1 MNTKLRWLVPWTV
14 LACALAAA
22 LAGGVGASS
31 PASAQPDAVYGTP
44 SAPDKLTPQ
53 LRQRVDR
60 ADPATL
66 LPAIVVMA
74 AQADV
79 SAPRTVGRRD
89 RLRRA
94 ENRLRATADSTQGD
108 LLRDLAVERS
118 RGNVSHV
125 VPLWIQNAVSLRAT
139 PDVLTEISRRPDV
152 ASVQSDVTIAAPEPS
167 LAQAAGPAA
176 EPNIS
181 VVNAPAMWDL
191 GFRGQGVVVA
201 SMDTGVDVTHP
212 ELASGWRGGSDSW
225 YDPNGQHPTTPT
237 DVSGHGTQTMSV
249 IVGGAA
255 AGTAIGVAPAA
266 RWIAVKIFNDRGTTT
281 STAIHLGFQWLLD
294 PDHDPATADA
304 PNVVNNSWTLT
315 GGGCV
320 LDFQQDLRNL
330 RAVGI
335 LPVFA
340 AGNFGP
346 TAGTVPSPANN
357 PEALSVGGTDDT
369 DVVDPSSSRGPS
381 GCAGASSPT
390 LTAPDKGI
398 RTADLFGSYVDD
410 TGTSVAAPH
419 VTGAIALLLSARPG
433 LAASADLQQAALQQ
447 GAHDLGLPGVDNDT
461 GFGRL
466 DALAAY
472 LQSGSIDDF
481 TVGVAPSSAGTTP
494 GGQVSY
500 DVTVASVGSFAAD
513 VSLSATGLP
522 AGAAAAIDPSTVTGG
537 AGTARLTVSTD
548 GSLAPGTYPFTVV
561 GTSGSLTHS
570 TGATL
575 VVSPPPDFSIAVTP
589 TSRTVN
595 PGAGTSYAVTVG
607 SLYGFGAT
615 VDLSVS
621 GVPAGVGSAQLSPA
635 SVQGSGS
642 STLTVTTL
650 PTAPAGSYPITI
662 TGTSGAR
669 SHTASATLV
678 VQKRDF
684 VITAHPTTAS
694 VSRGGS
700 ATVTVSVTGTGG
712 FTGTVALAVSGVPSS
727 AYVTWSSTKVTV
739 PGTSKLTV
747 RTTVFTTRRS
757 YTLTITGTSGTLK
770 HSVPVTLK
778 VT

>member
-31 PASAQPDAVYGTP
+31 PASARLAAAYGTP
-44 SAPDKLTPQ
+44 SAPDKLAPQ
-53 LRQRVDR
+53 LRERVDR

-66 LPAIVVMA
+66 LPAIVVLA

-94 ENRLRATADSTQGD
+94 ENRLRATAGSTQGD
-108 LLRDLAVERS
+108 LLRDLAVERA

-139 PDVLTEISRRPDV
+139 PEVLTAISRRPDV
-152 ASVQSDVTIAAPEPS
+152 ASVQSDVSIAAPAP
-167 LAQAAGPAA
+167 AASTSSAA

-191 GFRGQGVVVA
+191 GFRGQGIVVA
-201 SMDTGVDVTHP
+201 SMDTGVDVSHP
-212 ELASGWRGGSDSW
+212 ELAGGWRGGSDSW

-237 DVSGHGTQTMSV
+237 DVSGHGTQTMGV

-255 AGTAIGVAPAA
+255 AGTSIGVAPAA

-357 PEALSVGGTDDT
+357 PEALSVGGTDDL

-381 GCAGASSPT
+381 GCAGATSPT
-390 LTAPDKGI
+390 LVAPDRGI
-398 RTADLFGSYVDD
+398 RTTDLYGSYVED

-447 GAHDLGLPGVDNDT
+447 GAHDLGVPGVDNDT

-472 LQSGSIDDF
+472 LQVGSIADF
-481 TVGVAPSSAGTTP
+481 TVGVVPPSAGTTP
-494 GGQVSY
+494 GGQASY
-500 DVTVASVGSFAAD
+500 DVAVASVGDFVGD
-513 VSLSATGLP
+513 VSLSASGLP
-522 AGAAAAIDPSTVTGG
+522 AGAAATVDPSTVTGG
-537 AGTARLTVSTD
+537 SGTARLTVSTD

-561 GTSGSLTHS
+561 GTWGSLTHTS
-570 TGATL
+570 GATL
-575 VVSPPPDFSIAVTP
+575 VVSPPADFSVAVTP
-589 TSRTVN
+589 VSRTVN
-595 PGAGTSYAVTVG
+595 PG
-607 SLYGFGAT
+607 
-615 VDLSVS
+615 
-621 GVPAGVGSAQLSPA
+621 PA
-635 SVQGSGS
+635 
-642 STLTVTTL
+642 
-650 PTAPAGSYPITI
+650 
-662 TGTSGAR
+662 R
-669 SHTASATLV
+669 
-678 VQKRDF
+678 
-684 VITAHPTTAS
+684 
-694 VSRGGS
+694 
-700 ATVTVSVTGTGG
+700 
-712 FTGTVALAVSGVPSS
+712 
-727 AYVTWSSTKVTV
+727 
-739 PGTSKLTV
+739 
-747 RTTVFTTRRS
+747 RT
-757 YTLTITGTSGTLK
+757 
-770 HSVPVTLK
+770 P
-778 VT
+778 